1 MARAFQPERRDLAG
15 LRPDAP
21 SRLTNMQ
28 HNRKYAMRKI
38 HPEFAYQSRELEGQI
53 DGILGDPPNRKNYQ
67 MMQSA
72 LASEYAG
79 GGGIEDVNM
88 MSFALVDHISF
99 SNPKGLLRE
108 AAEYEGG
115 NPEQVFAMACCE
127 GDAAA
132 MYRAMTDN
140 HPELARQA
148 IITAFLF
155 KNQRKWDDE
164 DQSLE
169 QLSRND
175 EGDDEHDEDSV
186 TDDFA
191 QMFDQEDK
199 HE

>member
-1 MARAFQPERRDLAG
+1 
-15 LRPDAP
+15 
-21 SRLTNMQ
+21 
-28 HNRKYAMRKI
+28 MRKV

-72 LASEYAG
+72 LAGEYAG

-88 MSFALVDHISF
+88 MSFALVDHITF
-99 SNPKGLLRE
+99 SNPKGLLLE

-115 NPEQVFAMACCE
+115 NPALVFAMAACP
-127 GDAAA
+127 GAGAA
-132 MYRAMTDN
+132 MYQAMTDN

-155 KNQRKWDDE
+155 KNQRKWDDD

-169 QLSRND
+169 QLSRD
-175 EGDDEHDEDSV
+175 DDGDDEFDEDNA

-191 QMFDQEDK
+191 QMFDKE
-199 HE
+199 E